1 MNSKW
6 LEVDSYIEQRV
17 LGPDPVLDAAL
28 AAAAAAGLPR
38 IAVSA
43 AQGKQ
48 LELLARLAGA
58 KRILEVGTLGGYS
71 AICLARALPADG
83 YLLTLEIDPRHA
95 EVARQTI
102 DSARLPA
109 RIEIRLGP
117 ALETLAGLSPDVVA
131 PFDVVFIDADKRHN
145 PQYLEWAVKLGRPGT
160 LIVVD
165 NVVRDGEMLLESS
178 RDADVRG
185 IRRTYEL
192 LGSHPRIDATIIQT
206 VGSKGYDGFALA
218 LVKAE
223 APGTQA

>member
-1 MNSKW
+1 MNAKW
-6 LEVDSYIEQRV
+6 LEVDGYIEKRV
-17 LGPDPVLDAAL
+17 LGPDPTLDAAL

-95 EVARQTI
+95 EVARRNI
-102 DSARLPA
+102 DSARVPA
-109 RIEIRLGP
+109 RVEVRVGP
-117 ALETLAGLSPDVVA
+117 ALETLAELSRDGAA
-131 PFDVVFIDADKRHN
+131 PFDIVFIDADKRHN
-145 PQYLEWAVKLGRPGT
+145 PQYVEWAVKLGRPGT
-160 LIVVD
+160 LIIVD
-165 NVVRDGEMLLESS
+165 NMVRRGEILVASS
-178 RDADVRG
+178 RDADLQG

-192 LGSHPRIDATIIQT
+192 LGSHPRLDATIIQT

-218 LVKAE
+218 LLKPEPSGA
-223 APGTQA
+223 QI

>member
-6 LEVDSYIEQRV
+6 LEVDKYIEKRV

-28 AAAAAAGLPR
+28 ATAAAAGLPR

-71 AICLARALPADG
+71 AICLARALSADG

-95 EVARQTI
+95 EVARRNI
-102 DSARLPA
+102 DSARLAA
-109 RIEIRLGP
+109 RVDIRIGP
-117 ALETLAGLSPDVVA
+117 ALETLAELSPGVVA

-145 PQYLEWAVKLGRPGT
+145 PQYVDWAVKLGRPGT

-165 NVVRDGEMLLESS
+165 NVVRDGEMLVESS
-178 RDADVRG
+178 RDSDVLG

-192 LGSHPRIDATIIQT
+192 LGSHPRLDATIIQT

-218 LVKAE
+218 LLKPEPSGAQ
-223 APGTQA
+223 T